1 GRCHSGIRLPL
12 EVTSM
17 LMLLIALAVFISL
30 AGEIAYGVYK
40 EKYEVRWVRP
50 EVSEHHALMRQLGRL
65 R

>member
-1 GRCHSGIRLPL
+1 
-12 EVTSM
+12 M
-17 LMLLIALAVFISL
+17 LMLLIALAVLVSL
-30 AGEIAYGVYK
+30 AGEVAYGLYK

>member
-1 GRCHSGIRLPL
+1 
-12 EVTSM
+12 M